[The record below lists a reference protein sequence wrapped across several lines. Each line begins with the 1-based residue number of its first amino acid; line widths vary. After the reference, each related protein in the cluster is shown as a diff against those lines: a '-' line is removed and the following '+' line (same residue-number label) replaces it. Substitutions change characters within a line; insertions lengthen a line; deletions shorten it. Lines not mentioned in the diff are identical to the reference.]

1 MFNWVIPMITN
12 YEYKVHIG
20 QGADF
25 TSLEGE
31 YSYKE
36 LLNGETK
43 AFIVHFNHTERA
55 EAFYFDYT
63 DSSNARQSSSSL
75 TSPLS
80 LTDTTQTGGS
90 LYMNNVTR
98 HTTLK
103 FDGQAE
109 DTLKFKFIRD
119 ECITVGG
126 CNNKNMPGDE
136 EIEEDPRYWSDTRSW
151 QTNKLPVEGED
162 VIIESSWNMI
172 LDIPETPILRS
183 LEINGR
189 LTVQN
194 DGSSYELKSYLIYVR
209 KGELIVGTKDEPF
222 TGTTIFTLHGDRS
235 SLDVYFHDKM
245 FEGGNKVIANTGKVR
260 MYGKPITTKWT
271 RLAAI
276 AKAGA
281 TSIEVIGDIRDW
293 AAGDEL
299 GIAPS
304 GRDYTHRDFA
314 VIKEIIDQTVTLESA
329 LVYDHYGASS
339 VDSTKSGGIDIRAEV
354 LHLTRNIKVQ
364 GTNEDR
370 WGAHIVTAHNLD
382 SGFVAGTLIT
392 TQRKGH
398 AIIDH
403 VEFVNCSQYDTDH
416 AAVRFAD
423 FHTLQSDDPDSSVT
437 NCAIHNGLGIGI
449 MVTSADRVTVDNNV
463 VFFTHFGG
471 IFLRKSHD
479 VTITNNVVAGMGT
492 RYWSND
498 TRLDEIAGYL
508 I

>member
-1 MFNWVIPMITN
+1 
-12 YEYKVHIG
+12 
-20 QGADF
+20 
-25 TSLEGE
+25 
-31 YSYKE
+31 
-36 LLNGETK
+36 
-43 AFIVHFNHTERA
+43 
-55 EAFYFDYT
+55 
-63 DSSNARQSSSSL
+63 
-75 TSPLS
+75 
-80 LTDTTQTGGS
+80 
-90 LYMNNVTR
+90 
-98 HTTLK
+98 
-103 FDGQAE
+103 
-109 DTLKFKFIRD
+109 
-119 ECITVGG
+119 
-126 CNNKNMPGDE
+126 MPGDD
-136 EIEEDPRYWSDTRSW
+136 EIEEEPRYWSDPRSW

-162 VIIESSWNMI
+162 VIIESAWNMI
-172 LDIPETPILRS
+172 LDIPETPLLRT

-194 DGSSYELKSYLIYVR
+194 DGKSYQINTFLIYVR
-209 KGELIVGTKDEPF
+209 RGELIVGTEDEPF
-222 TGTTIFTLHGDRS
+222 NGIATFNLHGDQLS
-235 SLDVYFHDKM
+235 KKLYFHESM
-245 FEGGNKVIANTGKVR
+245 FEHGNKVIGNTGKVR

-314 VIKEIIDQTVTLESA
+314 VIKEIIGQTVTLESA

-339 VDSTKSGGIDIRAEV
+339 VDSTKSGSIDIRAEV

-364 GTNEDR
+364 GTNEDS
-370 WGAHIVTAHNLD
+370 WGAHIVTSHYTDA
-382 SGFVAGTLIT
+382 GFVAGNLVVTK
-392 TQRKGH
+392 RKGH

-416 AAVRFAD
+416 AAVRFSK
-423 FHTLQSDDPDSSVT
+423 FKTLRNGDPDSSVT

-449 MVTSADRVTVDNNV
+449 MVASADRVTVDNNV
-463 VFFTHFGG
+463 VFFTHIGG
-471 IFLRKSHD
+471 IFVKKSHY
-479 VTITNNVVAGMGT
+479 TRITNNVVAGMGT